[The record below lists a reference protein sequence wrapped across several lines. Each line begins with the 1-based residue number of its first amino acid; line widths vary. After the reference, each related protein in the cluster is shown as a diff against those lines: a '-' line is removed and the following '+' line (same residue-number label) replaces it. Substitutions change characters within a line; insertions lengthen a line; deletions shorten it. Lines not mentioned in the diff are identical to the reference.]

1 MGDTTRDLDP
11 RVQELLDKQAIR
23 EAIFRYCRGVDRGD
37 AELVTSAY
45 HPDALDDRG
54 HVSYT
59 GETIGEGMV
68 GAMLQQMGMTSHHI
82 TGQTI
87 VVYGDS
93 AAAESYTL
101 GIHSPNTPDG
111 PKRMISSGRSF
122 DKLEKRGG
130 EWRIVERRQ
139 VTDMV
144 RMFSMDDEIALGP
157 SVATR
162 DRTDP
167 SYALLEG

>member
-1 MGDTTRDLDP
+1 MGDTTTDLDP
-11 RVQELLDKQAIR
+11 RVQELLDKEAIR

-45 HPDALDDRG
+45 HPDAIDDRG

-68 GAMLQQMGMTSHHI
+68 GAMLQQMAMTSHHI

-87 VVYGDS
+87 VVHGDT
-93 AAAESYTL
+93 AAVESYMI
-101 GIHSPNTPDG
+101 GIHSPNSPDG
-111 PKRMISSGRSF
+111 PKRMMSSGRSF
-122 DKLEKRGG
+122 DKLEKRDG

-144 RMFSMDDEIALGP
+144 RMLAMDDEINLGP
-157 SVATR
+157 SAATR

-167 SYALLEG
+167 SYALLED